1 MVIDWVSVESSVF
14 EAVAYRDGERQLYLK
29 FHGGR
34 AWRYF
39 DFPAHQFDEFLGS
52 DSSGR
57 YFTKH
62 IRGKFREEELR
73 KRSCDMRADDV
84 CLVAIGQPR
93 IRRTEVRPICM
104 RRAISDLVTPAR

>member
-14 EAVAYRDGERQLYLK
+14 EAVSYRDGERQLYLK

-52 DSSGR
+52 DSLGR
-57 YFTKH
+57 YFAKH
-62 IRGKFREEELR
+62 IRGKLREEELHEALLR
-73 KRSCDMRADDV
+73 HAS
-84 CLVAIGQPR
+84 
-93 IRRTEVRPICM
+93 
-104 RRAISDLVTPAR
+104 